1 MTQRMNPDEWARV
14 YDDSNESAHAYVF
27 RRSSEVSLAM
37 VNTLCKPGERWI
49 DLGCGPAH
57 ASSQLTSDGLVI
69 GVDADER
76 QLQVARNRS
85 GALTLIAARVEQ
97 LPVGDNTID
106 GAIAI
111 SLMGCLSDPEACW
124 AELARVLRPGGVAVM
139 TFTNQ
144 ASWLLRLNYLLPRR
158 WITSDA
164 TGSKQ
169 QMFRLYDAAEIR
181 AALDRHQFRLEHVSF
196 YNNVLHAG
204 RWLVPPRRLAPLV
217 DRYESSRVGRNILI
231 VARKTGA
238 GGLEPPTS

>member
-164 TGSKQ
+164 TGSRQ
-169 QMFRLYDAAEIR
+169 QTFRLYDAAAIGS
-181 AALDRHQFRLEHVSF
+181 ALNRHRFSLEHVSF
-196 YNNVLHAG
+196 YNSVLHIG
-204 RWLVPPRRLAPLV
+204 RRLIPSRRLAPLV
-217 DRYESSRVGRNILI
+217 DRYASSRIGRNIL
-231 VARKTGA
+231 VVGRK
-238 GGLEPPTS
+238 L